1 MDKIKLFDTTT
12 YEIED
17 GASLDRITVNAKTTA
32 KAAEAAAA
40 FTPENLQHV
49 EFLHGIETTG
59 IYDGLGLTPVE
70 EGGSNP
76 AIDGK
81 RVFVSLYQK

>member
-1 MDKIKLFDTTT
+1 MDKIKLFDTTA

-17 GASLDRITVNAKTTA
+17 GASLDRVIINARTAA

-70 EGGSNP
+70 EGESNP
-76 AIDGK
+76 AIEGN
-81 RVFVSLYQK
+81 RVFVSLYQM